1 MTLLHRFMTVSF
13 QTASVVSSIVLLA
26 GAASA
31 QQTTPPAQR
40 PLETPPPPPTALQ
53 PTPPPATTK
62 NESKPKR
69 LRFGPEVG
77 VYLPTNGK
85 AQDRF
90 GKTWTNIGIGI
101 GGISDIHRSRRIALD
116 ISFISNSRNS
126 EEKIF
131 LAPIGLAYSVGLGKQ
146 DRPTAAYAG
155 VSADL
160 VVASLRSDQDR
171 LPTRTSVTGG
181 ASVFLGT
188 RFSESG
194 YAEVRYNGIAK
205 IRGFDLSGI
214 NLSAGFRF

>member
-1 MTLLHRFMTVSF
+1 MALPRYF
-13 QTASVVSSIVLLA
+13 AVVPVFLLA

-31 QQTTPPAQR
+31 QQTAPPAQR
-40 PLETPPPPPTALQ
+40 SLETPPPPPAVLQ
-53 PTPPPATTK
+53 PAPSPA
-62 NESKPKR
+62 PKTEAPR
-69 LRFGPEVG
+69 KRIRFGPQLG

-85 AQDRF
+85 TQDRF
-90 GKTWTNIGIGI
+90 GKNWTNIGIGI
-101 GGISDIHRSRRIALD
+101 GSISDIHRSGRLALD
-116 ISFISNSRNS
+116 IDFISNSRNS

-146 DRPTAAYAG
+146 DGSAAAYAG
-155 VSADL
+155 VSANL

-171 LPTRTSVTGG
+171 LPTRTSATGG

-214 NLSAGFRF
+214 NLTAGFRF